1 MLPMK
6 ILFCA
11 LADRFA
17 KVAMQTLPDAQAF
30 CTAQDAPEALRLMEA
45 ECPSIVIVGGAS
57 SQIVADSCRRLR
69 AAATGRDAIL
79 VAVTSGRPDDGRL
92 LLESGADDLFVES
105 LGDDELRNRLSVAH
119 QTAAGIA
126 FRVAEAR
133 TTKEALRE
141 LSESLATT
149 LNSIGDGVIATDLL
163 GDIVR
168 MNPVAERLTGWAQAE
183 ARRRSLDEVL
193 PLSNSE
199 THVKVG
205 NPVARALREGIVVSL
220 PKDTL
225 LTRRDGTAIPI
236 ADSCAPIRADDGTVN
251 GAVLVFRDLSGQR
264 NAEAVQAKF
273 QKQLVFADRMAAV
286 GTLAAGV
293 AHEINNPLSFVV
305 ANVDMTLE
313 EIRKMGGGAPS
324 GRLRE
329 MEEMLLEARTGIARV
344 TKIVRGLKS
353 FSRIDEERPGVI
365 DLLPVIDLAID
376 MTFNEIRHRA
386 RLVKE
391 YGKVPLVDADD
402 ARLGQ
407 VFINLLVNAA
417 QAFPE
422 GNMDVNE
429 IRIVTSTDADGRA
442 VVEVRDTGSGIPPAL
457 LDRIFDPF
465 FTTKSIG
472 IGTGLGL
479 AISHNIVAGMGGELL
494 AQSEQGRGTAFRVIL
509 PASRSTQRSM
519 PALNGH
525 VKPTLARSTRVLVV
539 DDEPAVGFAIRRIL
553 SHDDVTVVTS
563 ANDALD
569 LLAAGK
575 DFDVVLSDLMMPG
588 VSGMELY
595 REIVKVRPN
604 IAPRVVFLTAGAFT
618 PEAHKFLDHVA
629 NKRMT
634 KPFDSNELR
643 DMIHKFAGA
652 GEVEPVV
659 ALERTGPF
667 TG

>member
-1 MLPMK
+1 MK

-11 LADRFA
+11 LADRLA
-17 KVAMQTLPDAQAF
+17 KVAMQTLPDMPQTF
-30 CTAQDAPEALRLMEA
+30 CTAHDPSEALRLMEA
-45 ECPSIVIVGGAS
+45 ECPSVVIVGGAS

-79 VAVTSGRPDDGRL
+79 VAVTSDRPEDGRL
-92 LLESGADDLFVES
+92 LLESGADDLLLES
-105 LGDDELRNRLSVAH
+105 LGDDELRSRLSVAH
-119 QTAAGIA
+119 RTAASIA
-126 FRVAEAR
+126 FRVAEAKA
-133 TTKEALRE
+133 TKEELRE

-168 MNPVAERLTGWAQAE
+168 MNPIAERLTGWDLAE

-193 PLSNSE
+193 PLVDGD

-205 NPVARALREGIVVSL
+205 NPVERALREGIVVSL
-220 PKDTL
+220 PKNTRL
-225 LTRRDGTAIPI
+225 VRRDGTAIPI
-236 ADSCAPIRADDGTVN
+236 ADSCAPIRTDDGTVN
-251 GAVLVFRDLSGQR
+251 GAVLVFRDLTAQK

-305 ANVDMTLE
+305 ANVDMTIE
-313 EIRKMGGGAPS
+313 EIRKMGDGLPS
-324 GRLRE
+324 GRMRE

-353 FSRIDEERPGVI
+353 FSRIDEERPSVI
-365 DLLPVIDLAID
+365 DLVPVIDLAID

-429 IRIVTSTDADGRA
+429 IRIVTSTDPDGRA

-465 FTTKSIG
+465 FTTKAIG

-479 AISHNIVAGMGGELL
+479 AISHNIVAAMGGELS
-494 AQSEQGRGTAFRVIL
+494 ARSELGRGTAFRVIL
-509 PASRSTQRSM
+509 PPSSSTRPSV
-519 PALNGH
+519 PPLNGH
-525 VKPTLARSTRVLVV
+525 VKPSAARSTRVLVV
-539 DDEPAVGFAIRRIL
+539 DDEPAGWVSVPPNQA
-553 SHDDVTVVTS
+553 HDDVTVVNN
-563 ANDALD
+563 ARDALD
-569 LLAAGK
+569 LLAAGET
-575 DFDVVLSDLMMPG
+575 FDVVLSDLMMPG

-595 REIVKVRPN
+595 REIVKVRPS

-618 PEAHKFLDHVA
+618 PEAHTFLDRVA
-629 NKRMT
+629 NERMN
-634 KPFDSNELR
+634 KPFDANELR
-643 DMIHKFAGA
+643 DMIHKFAGS
-652 GEVEPVV
+652 GEVERVSTSSAPSV
-659 ALERTGPF
+659 PCSP
-667 TG
+667 